1 MVSPEFEQVREELWR
16 RSRDPNRTL
25 AEMRASAA
33 VTRPR
38 RTTTITP
45 VDVAGVPGEW
55 TIDEAA
61 SSAHRML
68 YLHGGGFVIN
78 SPTSHRNLASRIS
91 QAAGVA
97 VLSLEYRLAPE
108 TKFPGAVEDATTA
121 LAWLR
126 ENGPVGRTAA
136 ETLFIGGDSAG
147 GGLTLA
153 ALLQTREAGAPMPA
167 AAVVL
172 SPWTD
177 LTLSGESMDTHH
189 EVDPFENR
197 DVLGRYAREYL
208 ARPEDAANPLASPL
222 FADLAGLPPLLVQV
236 GDAEVL
242 LSDSTDLAKRATAA
256 GVDVTLTVFPEMTHV
271 FQAWAAILPEGREA
285 IEQIGAFLRERI
297 PASA

>member
-1 MVSPEFEQVREELWR
+1 
-16 RSRDPNRTL
+16 
-25 AEMRASAA
+25 
-33 VTRPR
+33 
-38 RTTTITP
+38 
-45 VDVAGVPGEW
+45 
-55 TIDEAA
+55 
-61 SSAHRML
+61 
-68 YLHGGGFVIN
+68 
-78 SPTSHRNLASRIS
+78 
-91 QAAGVA
+91 
-97 VLSLEYRLAPE
+97 
-108 TKFPGAVEDATTA
+108 
-121 LAWLR
+121 
-126 ENGPVGRTAA
+126 
-136 ETLFIGGDSAG
+136 
-147 GGLTLA
+147 
-153 ALLQTREAGAPMPA
+153 MPD

>member
-1 MVSPEFEQVREELWR
+1 MVSPEFEQLREELWR

-61 SSAHRML
+61 SSEHRML

-153 ALLQTREAGAPMPA
+153 VLLQTREAGAPMPD